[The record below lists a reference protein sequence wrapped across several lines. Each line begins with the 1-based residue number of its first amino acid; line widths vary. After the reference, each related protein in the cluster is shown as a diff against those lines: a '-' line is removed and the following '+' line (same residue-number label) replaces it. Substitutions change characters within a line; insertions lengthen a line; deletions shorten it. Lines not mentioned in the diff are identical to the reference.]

1 MFPFKQTF
9 PTPVEHT
16 KGINTCQYI
25 CLHHTGT
32 KEWTIKGVLD
42 GLYRRADYAS
52 CHFVVDANWDCYKIW
67 DPKDILWHA
76 GVSSWWKLTDMNNH
90 SIGIEVIWPLSDWW
104 FTKEQKIMTKRLVQ
118 HLMWAFK
125 IPMEHVLRHRDI
137 APKRKVDIADTFW
150 KWEYISFAQWCW
162 TLKPKEVK

>member
-1 MFPFKQTF
+1 MFKFK
-9 PTPVEHT
+9 EKLST
-16 KGINTCQYI
+16 KNKSQWVNTCEYI
-25 CLHHTGT
+25 ILHHTAT
-32 KEWTIKGVLD
+32 KEWSIKGVINTLT
-42 GLYRRADYAS
+42 GINWSQVSA
-52 CHFVVDANWDCYKIW
+52 HFLIDTNGDAYKIG

-76 GVSSWWKLTDMNNH
+76 WVSSWWKLKDMNNY
-90 SIGIEVIWPLSDWW
+90 SIGIEVIGPLSDWW

-150 KWEYISFAQWCW
+150 NDKYITFAQWCW
-162 TLKPKEVK
+162 TLKPQEVK